1 MTEMFG
7 RLKKALIGR
16 YRIEGEIGRGGMATV
31 FLAQDLK
38 HGRRVAV
45 KVLHP
50 DVAASLGADRFLDEI
65 RIAARL
71 THPNIVP
78 LHDSG
83 SADGLL
89 YYVMPY
95 LEGESLRERL
105 NTQRRLPVTEAVQIA
120 REVADGLA
128 CAHRRLVV
136 HRDIKPENILLVE
149 GHAVLVDFGLAQP
162 IHDRDA
168 EPTGDA
174 AWPVGTPTYM
184 SPEQASGN
192 WDVDT
197 RSDLYSLGCVLYEM
211 LAGRPPF
218 EGSNARAVIASH
230 VVEAVPPLSTACP
243 DLPQNVVYA
252 VTKAL
257 AKSPDDRFDTIRDF
271 AEALTTPDAQERS
284 DGPSIAVLPFSD
296 VSDSKGHEY
305 LSDGIAEE
313 IILALT
319 RIEGLRVAS
328 RAASFAFKD
337 TQRNVRAIGEQLH
350 VRTIL
355 EGSVRR
361 AGDRLRI
368 TAELINAADGY
379 QLWTRRYD
387 RDIAD
392 VFAIQEEIAEN
403 IARTLQVIL
412 SKGKKSTGTPP
423 TADVTAYDYYLR
435 GKQYLH
441 HGTKKSYEFAR
452 QMFERATESDPD
464 FARAHAGIANCCSFL
479 VHLYGDPTDV
489 NIPRADAASREAI
502 RLDPNLADGHAARG
516 FVLWLMDRPDE
527 ARRAFEA
534 AIDLDPV
541 LGDARYLYGRA
552 CFQQGQLDKAVSL
565 FEEACRIREDYEAR
579 YFAAQT
585 YTALGRDA
593 DAEEAYRRALRA
605 TEHHLTLNPDDA
617 RALTMGAVAWCR
629 IGQRAKG
636 LEWAERALAADPE
649 DAGVRYNVACL
660 YSLEGESDKAIACLE
675 TAVHAGFAHK
685 EWVDNDPDLDSLRD
699 DPRFKALAWRV

>member
-1 MTEMFG
+1 
-7 RLKKALIGR
+7 
-16 YRIEGEIGRGGMATV
+16 
-31 FLAQDLK
+31 
-38 HGRRVAV
+38 
-45 KVLHP
+45 
-50 DVAASLGADRFLDEI
+50 
-65 RIAARL
+65 
-71 THPNIVP
+71 
-78 LHDSG
+78 
-83 SADGLL
+83 
-89 YYVMPY
+89 
-95 LEGESLRERL
+95 
-105 NTQRRLPVTEAVQIA
+105 
-120 REVADGLA
+120 
-128 CAHRRLVV
+128 
-136 HRDIKPENILLVE
+136 
-149 GHAVLVDFGLAQP
+149 
-162 IHDRDA
+162 
-168 EPTGDA
+168 
-174 AWPVGTPTYM
+174 
-184 SPEQASGN
+184 
-192 WDVDT
+192 
-197 RSDLYSLGCVLYEM
+197 M

-230 VVEAVPPLSTACP
+230 VVKAVPPLSTACP
-243 DLPQNVVYA
+243 NLPQNVVYA
-252 VTKAL
+252 VTRAL

-271 AEALTTPDAQERS
+271 AEALATPDAQERS

-296 VSDSKGHEY
+296 LSDSKGHEY

-337 TQRNVRAIGEQLH
+337 TQQNVRAIGEQLH

-355 EGSVRR
+355 EGSVRP

-387 RDIAD
+387 RGVAE

-412 SKGKKSTGTPP
+412 SKGKKNARNSPP

-441 HGTKKSYEFAR
+441 HGTKKSYDFAR
-452 QMFERATESDPD
+452 QMFERAAESDPD
-464 FARAHAGIANCCSFL
+464 FARAHAGIANCYSLL
-479 VHLYGDPTDV
+479 VHYYGDPTDG
-489 NIPRADAASREAI
+489 NLKRADAASREAI

-516 FVLWLMDRPDE
+516 FVLWLMDRPDD
-527 ARRAFEA
+527 ARRAFET
-534 AIDLDPV
+534 AIELDPV

-552 CFQQGQLDKAVSL
+552 CYQQGQLDDAVRL

-593 DAEEAYRRALRA
+593 DAEEGYRRALRA
-605 TEHHLTLNPDDA
+605 TEDHLTLNPDDA

-636 LEWAERALAADPE
+636 LEWAERALAAEPE

-660 YSLEGESDKAIACLE
+660 YALEGESDKAIACLE
-675 TAVHAGFAHK
+675 AAVQAGFAHK
-685 EWVDNDPDLDSLRD
+685 DWVDNDPDLDSLRD
-699 DPRFKALAWRV
+699 DPRFKTLAWRA